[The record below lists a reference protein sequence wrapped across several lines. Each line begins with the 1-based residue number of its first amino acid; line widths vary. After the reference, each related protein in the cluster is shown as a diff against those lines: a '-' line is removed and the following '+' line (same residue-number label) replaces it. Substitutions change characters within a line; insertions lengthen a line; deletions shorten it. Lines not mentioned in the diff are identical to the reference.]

1 MNAGPP
7 ETMLT
12 SFFKANTKDV
22 LARDLLYTDFPGF
35 FVWKNKEWIR
45 KKRNIGEA
53 IGRVPTVSLC
63 SKQMETYS
71 LRILLHHVKGPTCF
85 EDLKTVDGVLMS
97 TYQEACQKLGLME
110 DDHEVQ
116 QALTEACSVR
126 FGDQLIAFFGSLLEF
141 CRPGNPLALW
151 EKLRMI

>member
-35 FVWKNKEWIR
+35 FVWKSKEWIR

-116 QALTEACSVR
+116 QALKEACSVR

-141 CRPGNPLALW
+141 CRPGNPLAL
-151 EKLRMI
+151 